1 MPIRRAT
8 TGTQP
13 ARAGRPNTVNLE
25 QRALDDLL
33 NELDEKTGAAEA
45 AKRRDFVR
53 WPFRQ
58 TSIGLRITQLGS
70 TTSTL
75 EVACR
80 NLSCGGASVLHSS
93 YLHVGTRVSLFL
105 PRPSGA
111 MTEIEGTICR
121 CQHVRGVVHEI
132 GVKFQKKIEVR
143 EFLRADGHT
152 NHFSF
157 ERVDPDLLQG
167 TVVHLDDSPMDRRLI
182 QHYLRGTQLRLRQT
196 DSPDEA
202 VRWIQEGC
210 DLALIDMDL
219 GAGKPGGMA
228 TVARL
233 REAMC
238 ACPVILLTSEIRTG
252 FAGNVGTSRVE
263 AFLAKPITQEVVLRS
278 IAEFLLI
285 SGGSGPMHSTLGDA
299 HPNLVLLEGFLT
311 DLRGIATNLAKAI
324 EREDGAQCRTICKGL
339 MDTAPA
345 MGFAGLASAAGA
357 AASVLANAG
366 SVRDATPALRSVLGA
381 CDRVRPPQDRAA

>member
-1 MPIRRAT
+1 MPIRRVT

-13 ARAGRPNTVNLE
+13 AKAGRPNTVNLE

-33 NELDEKTGAAEA
+33 NELDEKSGASEA

-58 TSIGLRITQLGS
+58 TSISLRITQAGGI
-70 TTSTL
+70 TSTL

-93 YLHVGTRVSLFL
+93 YLHVGTCISLYL
-105 PRPSGA
+105 PRPTGA
-111 MTEIEGTICR
+111 PMEIEGTICR

-132 GVKFQKKIEVR
+132 GVKFLKKVEVR
-143 EFLRADGHT
+143 DYLRSDGQT
-152 NHFSF
+152 NHFSI
-157 ERVDPDLLQG
+157 ERVDPDRLQG
-167 TVVHLDDSPMDRRLI
+167 TVVHMDDSPMDRRLI

-210 DLALIDMDL
+210 DLALIDMDM
-219 GAGKPGGMA
+219 GPGQPDGMA
-228 TVARL
+228 TVVRL
-233 REAMC
+233 RDAMC
-238 ACPVILLTSEIRTG
+238 ACPVILLTSEIGTS
-252 FAGNVGTSRVE
+252 FAGNVGNSRVE

-285 SGGSGPMHSTLGDA
+285 SGGSGPMHSTLSDS

-311 DLRGIATNLAKAI
+311 DLRGIATKLAKAM
-324 EREDGAQCRTICKGL
+324 EGEDVAGCRTICKSL

-345 MGFAGLASAAGA
+345 MGFAGLASAAEA
-357 AASVLANAG
+357 AASVLATSG
-366 SVRDATPALRSVLGA
+366 SVREATPTLRSVLAA
-381 CDRVRPPQDRAA
+381 CDRVRPPQAHAA